1 VNRPT
6 PERRRLAGWIALLA
20 LLPLTACRNPS
31 RTFTAPQRLGG
42 VLVAPEVL
50 NEGQR
55 TYAAFCTSCHGEKGD
70 GLGPSARGLHPP
82 ARDFTRGIFKFGSV
96 PAGQLPTDEDLIR
109 IVAGGLRGTAMTGW
123 EVPRPQLQAVVQY
136 VKTFSPRWQGE
147 QPGQPIR
154 PTPDP
159 WTGRDPAAVERGK
172 QVYHGLARCQ
182 ACHPA
187 YASRD
192 EMEGAARALT
202 GGEAPARPEPYAAIE
217 RDSDY
222 GVRIRAPDF
231 THDELS
237 SVRPEHWR
245 EDLYRVIAAGVGG
258 TAMPTWRGALDER
271 DLWALVHYVDWLA
284 GLRGTPEGKRL
295 LQQLRTPP

>member
-1 VNRPT
+1 VIRSLP
-6 PERRRLAGWIALLA
+6 AIALLA
-20 LLPLTACRNPS
+20 LAGCRAPS
-31 RTFTAPQRLGG
+31 QTFTQPVKLGG
-42 VLVAPEVL
+42 VLVSPEVL

-70 GLGPSARGLHPP
+70 GLGPSGRGLHPP

-109 IVAGGLRGTAMTGW
+109 IVAGGLRSTAMTGW
-123 EVPRPQLQAVVQY
+123 EVPRPQLQAVAQY
-136 VKTFSPRWQGE
+136 VKTFSPRWRDERAGE
-147 QPGQPIR
+147 PIR

-159 WTGRDPAAVERGK
+159 WTDRVAVAVERGG

-187 YASRD
+187 YISRED
-192 EMEGAARALT
+192 VERSARALT
-202 GGEAPARPEPYAAIE
+202 GAGAVPDRPEPYASIE
-217 RDSDY
+217 RDSDF

-258 TAMPTWRGALDER
+258 TAMPTWRGSLEER

-284 GLRGTPEGKRL
+284 RMRGTPQGERL
-295 LQQLRTPP
+295 LQQLRAHP